1 MIENITPSP
10 TDDASI
16 PVPQPESAG
25 TNSAPVVTFQG
36 NNYDLMALIGVTI
49 GGMVLISCF
58 TLNLIWYCLP
68 VVSVILG
75 VLGLAMAKDSVNP
88 ERTRQ
93 LSWISLGMGG
103 AVLGLIILGILAYVG
118 IIFFAIAA
126 EGGGF

>member
-1 MIENITPSP
+1 MTENITPSTP
-10 TDDASI
+10 NDDSI
-16 PVPQPESAG
+16 PVPQPESGNTG
-25 TNSAPVVTFQG
+25 TTPVVTFQG
-36 NNYDLMALIGVTI
+36 NNYDLMAVIGVTI

-58 TLNLIWYCLP
+58 TLNMIWYCLP

-75 VLGLAMAKDSVNP
+75 AIGLSVAKDSVNP

-103 AVLGLIILGILAYVG
+103 AIIALVILGILVYVG
-118 IIFFAIAA
+118 IIVFAIAA